1 MVQTKSWLYLST
13 MVKQSLKLV
22 TLFQLTFRR
31 FLIKNSFGSWSKNFI
46 SFFAMICKKLIKIQK
61 LRQLSQSRNAKKI
74 NAIIFLVANSF
85 FPFCWGPFKFI
96 SSLAGGTICNEMKNR
111 LDRFNVVNNF
121 FCPLGRVA
129 LLDVAWVSQGKILR
143 RESWYLLVW

>member
-1 MVQTKSWLYLST
+1 MIVLCRPMVTWSKGHDSRLEIRTSPVWRGMVQTKSWLYFST

-31 FLIKNSFGSWSKNFI
+31 FFNQKLLWLLKQKFY

-85 FPFCWGPFKFI
+85 FHFVEGHLNSYPRWQ
-96 SSLAGGTICNEMKNR
+96 
-111 LDRFNVVNNF
+111 
-121 FCPLGRVA
+121 VA
-129 LLDVAWVSQGKILR
+129 QFATK
-143 RESWYLLVW
+143 